1 MEPSGVHVK
10 PRCGEGKDGICEP
23 AMKLH
28 LPCAG
33 DAQLG
38 VHLDIP
44 SHNLHFNKLEG

>member
-23 AMKLH
+23 AMKL
-28 LPCAG
+28 
-33 DAQLG
+33 G

-44 SHNLHFNKLEG
+44 SQNLHFNKLEG